1 MTAPENM
8 PPFTVQH
15 IDHLVFRVTDLE
27 RSIAFYEEV
36 LGCKVVKRRDDLG
49 LIHLR
54 AGSSMV
60 DLVSID
66 GRLGQRGG
74 DAPGAG
80 ARNVDHL
87 CLRIEPFD
95 EPALIRHLAT
105 HDVEP
110 TGQVSNNFGAEGN
123 GPSLYIHD
131 PDGNLV
137 ELKGPPGAPVPGMV

>member
-1 MTAPENM
+1 MTATENTR
-8 PPFTVQH
+8 PFTVQH

-54 AGSSMV
+54 AGRSMI

-95 EPALIRHLAT
+95 EQALIRHLAT
-105 HDVEP
+105 HGAEP
-110 TGQVSNNFGAEGN
+110 TGTVSNNFGAEGN

-137 ELKGPPGAPVPGMV
+137 ELKGPPGASAQGRV